1 MINYKNFVNAKKSLI
16 IAPAWYWK
24 THTISESLKHTNGR
38 QLILTHTHAWISS
51 IKEKLKKANISSKNY
66 NVETISSF
74 AQKFVISFYIWDDI
88 PNQEDTQNYYF
99 FIIAKATELFKLN
112 LIQNIINISYS
123 WLFVDEYQDC
133 TESQHNLILELSN
146 ILPTHILWDYLQWI
160 FNFNPVDDPII
171 NLEDNEKLKDFY
183 DNFQELEIPWRWK
196 IWWNEDLWLELKNIR
211 WKLNKK
217 ENIDLNIYEQITFI
231 KTDDIY
237 RGLAYSKIFK
247 IIIENKNLLIIDSIS
262 TSINTR
268 ISFLRKFKNSC
279 FLLESIDDRDFYSF
293 SKKLDSFTKE
303 SIYKDII
310 GLSSKILSSKTE
322 LRKWFNLKNNSLKS
336 KRNIEDKKIL
346 DNVKKIFIKI
356 EENFSYNLIAHLL
369 ILISKIPN
377 IKIYRKDLFYSLVKS
392 LKDAEFENI
401 SVYEA
406 MVNKRNL
413 IRRIWNRIEWRC
425 VGTTLLTKWLEF
437 DTVLIINAHKFECP
451 KDLYVAL
458 TRASNKLII
467 FSESNILSPYK

>member
-1 MINYKNFVNAKKSLI
+1 
-16 IAPAWYWK
+16 
-24 THTISESLKHTNGR
+24 
-38 QLILTHTHAWISS
+38 
-51 IKEKLKKANISSKNY
+51 
-66 NVETISSF
+66 
-74 AQKFVISFYIWDDI
+74 
-88 PNQEDTQNYYF
+88 
-99 FIIAKATELFKLN
+99 
-112 LIQNIINISYS
+112 
-123 WLFVDEYQDC
+123 
-133 TESQHNLILELSN
+133 
-146 ILPTHILWDYLQWI
+146 
-160 FNFNPVDDPII
+160 
-171 NLEDNEKLKDFY
+171 
-183 DNFQELEIPWRWK
+183 
-196 IWWNEDLWLELKNIR
+196 
-211 WKLNKK
+211 LNKK

-247 IIIENKNLLIIDSIS
+247 IIRENKNLLIIDSIS

-413 IRRIWNRIEWRC
+413 IRRI
-425 VGTTLLTKWLEF
+425 
-437 DTVLIINAHKFECP
+437 
-451 KDLYVAL
+451 
-458 TRASNKLII
+458 
-467 FSESNILSPYK
+467 